1 MKKSRYEIHL
11 DSVSPPFDL
20 SNIRYCSTHNSHW
33 IPGEELVGNGCPW
46 CRLDSYKKSILK
58 VEGENE

>member
-1 MKKSRYEIHL
+1 MKRS
-11 DSVSPPFDL
+11 SVSPPFDL

-33 IPGEELVGNGCPW
+33 IPGEELVEVGCPW